1 MVWKAKSNH
10 FRLGERNSLFLH
22 EFDAARST
30 DAGGSGFDHG
40 EHFLAGMDTTTGLDA
55 HIRSNCFA
63 HKLNGL
69 NGRAAFGETGRGLH
83 EVRASGFAGFAGRD
97 DFIIGEKAGF
107 EDDLKGLAF
116 RGLAKISS
124 APSSMAF
131 LASTAL
137 IYGVFAPNGKPMT
150 VQTLTSLPS
159 KSFLATGT
167 KKGLT
172 QTDMKSYS
180 LASAQSFLI
189 PANVASGLSKV

>member
-55 HIRSNCFA
+55 HIRSNGFA

-97 DFIIGEKAGF
+97 DFIIGEKAITFVYVEG
-107 EDDLKGLAF
+107 EIADRSKGEIQVEVKFSDVSNLMI
-116 RGLAKISS
+116 R
-124 APSSMAF
+124 
-131 LASTAL
+131 
-137 IYGVFAPNGKPMT
+137 
-150 VQTLTSLPS
+150 
-159 KSFLATGT
+159 
-167 KKGLT
+167 
-172 QTDMKSYS
+172 
-180 LASAQSFLI
+180 
-189 PANVASGLSKV
+189 